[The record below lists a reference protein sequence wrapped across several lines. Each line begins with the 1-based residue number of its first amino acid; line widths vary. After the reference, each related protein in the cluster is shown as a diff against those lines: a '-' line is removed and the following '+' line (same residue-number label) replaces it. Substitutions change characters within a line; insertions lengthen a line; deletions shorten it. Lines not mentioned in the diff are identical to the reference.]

1 MNKFFK
7 KIKKIKTDLKK
18 LTKIGNI
25 YPDLSTGRTQIS
37 YISTYKEI
45 RHQKSKINKKITIPI
60 NLTKYMKWKK
70 SWKNTNYTKK

>member
-1 MNKFFK
+1 M
-7 KIKKIKTDLKK
+7 
-18 LTKIGNI
+18 
-25 YPDLSTGRTQIS
+25 S

-70 SWKNTNYTKK
+70 SWKNTNYTKIGNNNISTNKTKF